1 MRNSPPELAE
11 TQPLKRVGAPQ
22 RGLAACG

>member
-1 MRNSPPELAE
+1 MRNFPPESAE
-11 TQPLKRVGAPQ
+11 TQPLKRFGGPQ